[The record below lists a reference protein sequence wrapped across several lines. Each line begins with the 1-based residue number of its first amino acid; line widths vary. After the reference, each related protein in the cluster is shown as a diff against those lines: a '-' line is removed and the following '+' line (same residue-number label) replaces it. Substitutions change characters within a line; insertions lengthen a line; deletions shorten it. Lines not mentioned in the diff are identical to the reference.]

1 MQSELNVIADAID
14 SVQEAATA
22 DVEPTANPVPL
33 ETYLR
38 PDVPVTPLPQSEV
51 PAAAPAT
58 ADGMFVAPQ
67 ILGEE
72 GHHRYHSTR
81 QTVRRADGGEAARQG
96 DHEP

>member
-1 MQSELNVIADAID
+1 MQIELNVIADAID

-51 PAAAPAT
+51 LAAAPAT

-72 GHHRYHSTR
+72 
-81 QTVRRADGGEAARQG
+81 
-96 DHEP
+96 

>member
-1 MQSELNVIADAID
+1 MPTFTREEIIHLGDLARIALTDEEITRMQSELNVIADAID

-33 ETYLR
+33 ESYLR

-51 PAAAPAT
+51 LAAAPAT

-72 GHHRYHSTR
+72 
-81 QTVRRADGGEAARQG
+81 
-96 DHEP
+96 